1 MDRLDRKILSVLQHN
16 ARASLQ
22 DIGAA
27 VGLSP
32 SPCWARIRKMEEAGV
47 IEGYTVRLNPQAL
60 GLANSVLDGLYKLL
74 AEVIVDPEHPIRGKI
89 EENGRGMLSFYSS
102 VTGCVTLCDSLHRP
116 PAGPGLACFRPSSVR
131 LVPYDH
137 SLAGADR
144 IVMHGRI
151 ARSEFRGGYVRYGV
165 DVADQTIVCD
175 LPRRTGTLAM
185 PVGSEVQLAVDVSQI
200 RFIQAG

>member
-1 MDRLDRKILSVLQHN
+1 MSALDQ
-16 ARASLQ
+16 AFRASLLRDFQ
-22 DIGAA
+22 ALQRKLGITTVMVTHDPEEAFCVADRIA
-27 VGLSP
+27 VIKDGRIQQTGSP
-32 SPCWARIRKMEEAGV
+32 SALYDYPVDAFVAGSV
-47 IEGYTVRLNPQAL
+47 GT
-60 GLANSVLDGLYKLL
+60 ANLIS
-74 AEVIVDPEHPIRGKI
+74 GKV
-89 EENGRGMLSFYSS
+89 EENGSGMLSFYSS

-116 PAGPGLACFRPSSVR
+116 AAGPGLACFRPSSVL

-144 IVMHGRI
+144 IVMHGCI

-165 DVADQTIVCD
+165 AVADQTIVCD